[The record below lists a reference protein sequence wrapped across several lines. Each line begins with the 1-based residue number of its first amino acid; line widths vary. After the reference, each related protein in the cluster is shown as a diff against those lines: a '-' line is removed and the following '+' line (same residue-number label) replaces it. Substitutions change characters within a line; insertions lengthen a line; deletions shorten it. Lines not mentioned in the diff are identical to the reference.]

1 MNDTLKNPSVCR
13 IGGDHMPDPR
23 KLLPKA
29 IEEIIASLDDDTCFA
44 HIGDEPI
51 HFSISVRDMI
61 EKFRE
66 VLFPGYFSRGKSG
79 LRQPDLPHGTVGIP
93 ALRHLI

>member
-1 MNDTLKNPSVCR
+1 MNDLLQTPLVCR
-13 IGGDHMPDPR
+13 ISGTHVPDPR
-23 KLLPKA
+23 RSLPEA
-29 IEEIIASLDDDTCFA
+29 IEEIIQALDDDTCFA

-66 VLFPGYFSRGKSG
+66 VLFPGYFSREKWT
-79 LRQPDLPHGTVGIP
+79 QPT
-93 ALRHLI
+93 